1 MNKKQLV
8 QKTKEH
14 LQKFQDEKL
23 NVNFNQPED
32 EVINLIEWKYEG
44 DRPCDCCD
52 DLIEN
57 VFYTVH
63 HNETTGSFFEM
74 KGSVEEWNEDSDVPK
89 FKLVSEVNKWEN
101 NVKEVA

>member
-1 MNKKQLV
+1 
-8 QKTKEH
+8 
-14 LQKFQDEKL
+14 
-23 NVNFNQPED
+23 
-32 EVINLIEWKYEG
+32 
-44 DRPCDCCD
+44 
-52 DLIEN
+52 
-57 VFYTVH
+57 YTVH